1 MGRSATRDRG
11 TRRTTRDATRRIKK
25 KPCLFCKDRVEWV
38 DYKDIV
44 VLRKF
49 MSDRGKIRARRVSG
63 CCTRHQR
70 EVAVAIKTA
79 RELALLPYAQRTV
92 SERSRV
98 SPGRG
103 RGESGGG
110 DGRAPERPSAVA
122 ESAVAESAVAE
133 SAVAE
138 SAGAESAGAESA
150 GAESADQG
158 NNGGGGT
165 EGRDELA
172 GSAEE
177 PVAAPVPEEVAS
189 DGTGEA

>member
-122 ESAVAESAVAE
+122 ESAVAESA
-133 SAVAE
+133 
-138 SAGAESAGAESA
+138 
-150 GAESADQG
+150 DQG

-165 EGRDELA
+165 EGRDEPA

-177 PVAAPVPEEVAS
+177 PVAAPVPEEAAS

>member
-138 SAGAESAGAESA
+138 SAV
-150 GAESADQG
+150 AESADQG

-165 EGRDELA
+165 EGRDEAA

-177 PVAAPVPEEVAS
+177 PVAAPVPEEAAS
-189 DGTGEA
+189 DGTREA

>member
-133 SAVAE
+133 SA
-138 SAGAESAGAESA
+138 
-150 GAESADQG
+150 DQG

-165 EGRDELA
+165 EGRDEAA

-177 PVAAPVPEEVAS
+177 PVAAPVPEEAAS
-189 DGTGEA
+189 DGTREA

>member
-11 TRRTTRDATRRIKK
+11 TRRTARDATRRIKK

-92 SERSRV
+92 SERSRP
-98 SPGRG
+98 SAGGRG
-103 RGESGGG
+103 RGEGGG
-110 DGRAPERPSAVA
+110 EGGASERPP
-122 ESAVAESAVAE
+122 
-133 SAVAE
+133 
-138 SAGAESAGAESA
+138 AGAGPTDRDDIDTDGAEELSEF
-150 GAESADQG
+150 AE
-158 NNGGGGT
+158 
-165 EGRDELA
+165 
-172 GSAEE
+172 AEE
-177 PVAAPVPEEVAS
+177 MVEPSGPGEEKAAAAALGQDAS
-189 DGTGEA
+189 AGTGEV

>member
-11 TRRTTRDATRRIKK
+11 SRRTARDATRRIKK
-25 KPCLFCKDRVEWV
+25 KPCLFCKDRVDWV

-98 SPGRG
+98 SAGRG
-103 RGESGGG
+103 RGEGGG
-110 DGRAPERPSAVA
+110 DGGAPERPP
-122 ESAVAESAVAE
+122 
-133 SAVAE
+133 
-138 SAGAESAGAESA
+138 AG
-150 GAESADQG
+150 
-158 NNGGGGT
+158 
-165 EGRDELA
+165 A
-172 GSAEE
+172 GSASSGPAAEGDRAAGGSEE
-177 PVAAPVPEEVAS
+177 RAETAAPGAEPSAAPEEAAS
-189 DGTGEA
+189 EGMGEA